1 MQPQRHPSY
10 SLIGALLRRWK
21 MVFSWMLFIGILAGS
36 VFWLMHE
43 DKRAKPVIP
52 PTVRD
57 NMITFSDRPEGIRS
71 ESVDA
76 GGAVETGYPG
86 RLAWAEDRTSRVRS
100 PFNGRIVRA
109 MVKVGDRVQPG
120 QALAEIQS
128 ADYAR
133 AEADY
138 QLADSSLQRAN
149 LLYRAGIL
157 SKRELQ
163 TAEGDYK
170 RARAEFLRS
179 QPTSLD
185 PPTGVVDGNF
195 VLRSPIAGVIAEMSL
210 NPGQEIRAEQ
220 DTAEPLFLI
229 TDPSQLWVWVDLGEL
244 DMQQLQ
250 SIQIPF
256 PVSIQ
261 SLAFSDHMFQGTVVQ
276 LSEALNPT
284 TRTFRLR
291 GVVQNTGRQ
300 LKGEMYVTVGL
311 RSGMGVG
318 GSSDRL
324 SSIPST
330 AVFLVGE
337 TRYVF
342 VQQSET
348 SYARREIR
356 VIREIAG
363 RALVTGL
370 DRNQRV
376 VTDGNLYMQQILLRA
391 AAGRTETP
399 GATGGRP

>member
-1 MQPQRHPSY
+1 MQRQRNPLS
-10 SLIGALLRRWK
+10 SLIRTVFRQWK
-21 MVFSWMLFIGILAGS
+21 MVLSWILFVGILAGS
-36 VFWLMHE
+36 VFWLMQD
-43 DKRAKPVIP
+43 DKRARPVIP

-57 NMITFSDRPEGIRS
+57 NVITFSDRPEGIRS

-100 PFNGRIVRA
+100 PFTGRIVRA

-138 QLADSSLQRAN
+138 QLADTNLQRAN

-179 QPTSLD
+179 QPTTPD
-185 PPTGVVDGNF
+185 PPTGVTDGNF

-220 DTAEPLFLI
+220 DAEPLFLI
-229 TDPSQLWVWVDLGEL
+229 TDPAQLWVWVDLGEL

-256 PVSIQ
+256 PVTIQ
-261 SLAFSDHMFQGTVVQ
+261 SLAFPDQMFQGTVVQ
-276 LSEALNPT
+276 LSEALHPT

-291 GVVQNTGRQ
+291 GVVQNNSRR

-311 RSGMGVG
+311 QSAMAGAAA
-318 GSSDRL
+318 DRL

-342 VQQSET
+342 TQQSET
-348 SYARREIR
+348 SYTRREIR
-356 VIREIAG
+356 VIREVAG

-370 DRNQRV
+370 DKNQRV

>member
-1 MQPQRHPSY
+1 MQRQRNPLS
-10 SLIGALLRRWK
+10 SLIRTVFRQWK
-21 MVFSWMLFIGILAGS
+21 MVLSWILFVGILAGS
-36 VFWLMHE
+36 VFWLMQD
-43 DKRAKPVIP
+43 DKRARPVIP

-57 NMITFSDRPEGIRS
+57 NVITFSDRPEGIRS

-100 PFNGRIVRA
+100 PFTGRIVRA

-138 QLADSSLQRAN
+138 QLADTNLQRAN

-179 QPTSLD
+179 QPTTLD
-185 PPTGVVDGNF
+185 PPTGVTDGNF

-220 DTAEPLFLI
+220 DAEPLFLI
-229 TDPSQLWVWVDLGEL
+229 TDPAQLWVWVDLGEL

-256 PVSIQ
+256 PVTIQ
-261 SLAFSDHMFQGTVVQ
+261 SLAFPDQMFQGTVVQ
-276 LSEALNPT
+276 LSEALHPT

-291 GVVQNTGRQ
+291 GVVQNNSRR

-311 RSGMGVG
+311 QSAMAGAAA
-318 GSSDRL
+318 DRL

-342 VQQSET
+342 TQQSET
-348 SYARREIR
+348 SYTRREIR
-356 VIREIAG
+356 VIREVAG

-370 DRNQRV
+370 DKNQRV